1 MVNQVPG
8 PKHYFNPIRATGL
21 AVTYRSEPVF
31 PELGRLI
38 AGEFPFREVMKTYLD
53 RFVLPE
59 YRSKLLLLTDL
70 SAMREHVET
79 VVLMSRKDK

>member
-1 MVNQVPG
+1 M
-8 PKHYFNPIRATGL
+8 
-21 AVTYRSEPVF
+21 
-31 PELGRLI
+31 I

-59 YRSKLLLLTDL
+59 YRSKLLLLKDL

-79 VVLMSRKDK
+79 VCLDVKER